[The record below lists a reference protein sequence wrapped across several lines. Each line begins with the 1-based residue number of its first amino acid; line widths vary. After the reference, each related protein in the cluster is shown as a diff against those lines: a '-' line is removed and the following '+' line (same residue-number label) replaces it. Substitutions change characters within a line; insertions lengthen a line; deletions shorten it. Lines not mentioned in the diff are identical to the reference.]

1 MASFLSIEQKQS
13 IDGALDR
20 LHDTFAK
27 QVYVYIEKESDV
39 SADGNYNA
47 LYGGSKIQ
55 NVASYSKVLTR
66 HSIMARVKYFPDQTE
81 GQIPNSLPDSKGKI
95 RLKVL
100 PDDYEKIKICTKIEV
115 GEYFYV
121 VDGDA
126 AIEGMFSDNY
136 YTVYFKREN

>member
-1 MASFLSIEQKQS
+1 MASFLSPVQKAS
-13 IDGALDR
+13 IDASLDR
-20 LHDTFAK
+20 LHDTFSK
-27 QVYVYIEKESDV
+27 QVYVYIEKENDSSLDM
-39 SADGNYNA
+39 GYNA
-47 LYGGSKIQ
+47 LYGASSSQ
-55 NVASYSKVLTR
+55 NVASYSKILTR